1 MHEHTACH
9 GHCSTAQS
17 IQILSIADKHL
28 IALHAWPHVK
38 EFLVAQEQSPTS
50 KLEDAAESAATL
62 LPLALYANMILA
74 YVPMIK
80 QITRAFPTEQVAC

>member
-28 IALHAWPHVK
+28 IALHACPSVRQS
-38 EFLVAQEQSPTS
+38 LVAQEQSPTS
-50 KLEDAAESAATL
+50 KLEDAADATL

-74 YVPMIK
+74 YIPMIK